1 MGWILLA
8 SAAAAIPFLTSNTY
22 YLYVAISVGLLTIVT
37 SGLNVLAGFT
47 GQTSLGHAGL
57 YAFGAYT
64 AALCAT
70 RAGLDEWAAITA
82 AVVVTSVVGAAVAA
96 AALRVS
102 GPYLAMVTIAF
113 GIIVEGV
120 LIEWGSV
127 TGGPGGIFNIPKP
140 SLRAHY
146 WTVTLAAA
154 LALWLTANLRGSGWG
169 RAFVAVKESE
179 VAAESLGLSAYYVR
193 IVAFT
198 VSAAFA
204 GAAGAL
210 FTFANGYIS
219 PDSFTLQT
227 SILFLL
233 ALLFGG
239 LGRIAGPV
247 VGSLALTLLPELLTR
262 LIDYRLILYGT
273 LLLVSIY
280 WLPEGVVGAVTRAR
294 RRLAPAHSA
303 LASSLEASVSARTA
317 SALASSLEASVS
329 ARTAALSPEGRG
341 IDSEAAPRTDLGIPL
356 PHRGRGPQFELSGA
370 AAMRGLSRAEGA
382 SALLTASD
390 ISLSFGGVAAL
401 AEVTLVVAPGSIHA
415 LIGPNGAGKTT
426 LLNVLSGYYTPG
438 GGTFALDGHQ
448 LNGLSPYVIAR
459 RGVARTFQTAQV
471 FGEMSLRDNVAVG
484 IAGPRLGSVLGA
496 LVGTPAA
503 RRRELEIRAQAGA
516 LLHAHEL
523 GDLADTAAA
532 SLSAGLRRR
541 LEIARALATQPVLLM
556 LDEPAAGLSPV
567 EIGLLDRQLTA
578 LCREG
583 GLTVILVEHHMD
595 LVMTVSDR
603 ITVLDYGR
611 VIADGAPADVRRDPA
626 VIEAYLGAAP

>member
-1 MGWILLA
+1 MRERLGWIVLA
-8 SAAAAIPFLTSNTY
+8 GTAAAIPLLTSNTY
-22 YLYVAISVGLLTIVT
+22 YLYVAISIGLLTIVT

-64 AALCAT
+64 AALCVT
-70 RAGLDEWAAITA
+70 RAGLNQWAAVA
-82 AVVVTSVVGAAVAA
+82 AAIVVTSIVGAAVAA

-113 GIIVEGV
+113 GLIVEGV

-140 SLRAHY
+140 ALRSHY
-146 WTVTLAAA
+146 WTVMLAAA
-154 LALWLTANLRGSGWG
+154 LALWLTANLRGSAWG
-169 RAFVAVKESE
+169 RAFLAVKESE

-273 LLLVSIY
+273 LLLISIY
-280 WLPEGVVGAVTRAR
+280 WLPEGVVGAVTRWR
-294 RRLAPAHSA
+294 RVHTPPPHP
-303 LASSLEASVSARTA
+303 
-317 SALASSLEASVS
+317 
-329 ARTAALSPEGRG
+329 ALSPDGGEGSRQDVLLKLSLSPLGRG
-341 IDSEAAPRTDLGIPL
+341 QGEGVGPL
-356 PHRGRGPQFELSGA
+356 LR
-370 AAMRGLSRAEGA
+370 
-382 SALLTASD
+382 ASD
-390 ISLSFGGVAAL
+390 IDVSFGGVAAL
-401 AEVTLVVAPGSIHA
+401 AEADLVVERGSIHA
-415 LIGPNGAGKTT
+415 VIGPNGAGKTT
-426 LLNVLSGYYTPG
+426 LLNVLSGYYLPDG
-438 GGTFALDGHQ
+438 GAFALEGRSLARQTPHA
-448 LNGLSPYVIAR
+448 IAR

-471 FGEMSLRDNVAVG
+471 FGELSVRDNVAVG
-484 IAGPRLGSVLGA
+484 IAGPRLGSILGA
-496 LVGTPAA
+496 LAGTPAA
-503 RRRELEIRAQAGA
+503 RRRESEIQSTSRAHLEAQ
-516 LLHAHEL
+516 EL
-523 GDLADTAAA
+523 GDLAAQDAA
-532 SLSAGLRRR
+532 SLPAGLRRR

-567 EIGLLDRQLTA
+567 EIGLLDRQLTE
-578 LCREG
+578 LCRER

-595 LVMTVSDR
+595 LVMAVSDR

-611 VIADGAPADVRRDPA
+611 VIADGAPQDIRRDPA